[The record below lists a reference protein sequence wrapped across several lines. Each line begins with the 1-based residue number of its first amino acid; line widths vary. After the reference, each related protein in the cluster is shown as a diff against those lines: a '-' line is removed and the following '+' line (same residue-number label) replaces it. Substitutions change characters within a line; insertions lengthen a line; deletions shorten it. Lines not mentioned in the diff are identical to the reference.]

1 MIGTGNLQFPIREA
15 SRIMLDEVVSFCDN
29 NPHSSV
35 KDVRFVI
42 FDQDQNLITAFQ
54 QEMSS
59 LQLRCGSVAKSG
71 NTVEAQT
78 WWKKIEVVEG
88 NLTEQRVDTIVNIIG
103 EDMDLSRGVVLSK
116 AVARAVG
123 ERVIRECKDLG
134 PQPCGSAVMTSGGNL
149 PVSNII
155 HLVSQSSNKQH
166 LQACL
171 EKCLHLAHS

>member
-1 MIGTGNLQFPIREA
+1 MIGTRNLQFPIREA
-15 SRIMLDEVVSFCDN
+15 SRITLDEVVSFCDN

-42 FDQDQNLITAFQ
+42 FDQDQNLIAAFQ

-59 LQLRCGSVAKSG
+59 LQLRRGSVAKSG

-88 NLTEQRVDTIVNIIG
+88 NLTEQRVDAIVNIIG
-103 EDMDLSRGVVLSK
+103 EDMDLSRGGVLSK
-116 AVARAVG
+116 AVARAAG

-134 PQPCGSAVMTSGGNL
+134 PQPC
-149 PVSNII
+149 
-155 HLVSQSSNKQH
+155 
-166 LQACL
+166 
-171 EKCLHLAHS
+171 